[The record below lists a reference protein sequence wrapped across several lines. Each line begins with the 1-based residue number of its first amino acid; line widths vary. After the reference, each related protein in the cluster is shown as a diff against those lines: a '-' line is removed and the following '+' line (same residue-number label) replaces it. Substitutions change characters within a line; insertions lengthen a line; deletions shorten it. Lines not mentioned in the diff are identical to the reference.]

1 MVTDH
6 HSAEPTDRSTEQTD
20 RSAEPTDRSAEP
32 TDRSTEQADRST
44 EQTDRS
50 TEQTDRSTEQA
61 DRSTEQASHDN
72 AEPTTKHGTTQH
84 RTKHRAERLGRA
96 SADAA
101 LAEII
106 AAQEE
111 IFVRRQPNSAH
122 LAQAAR
128 QHLAGGVTSSW
139 QITAPQPVWLSHGHG
154 SKVYDVDGNEYVDL
168 HGGYGAA
175 LAGHAH
181 PAIQQAIATQVT
193 RGTHFAQPTP
203 NAVAVAREL
212 ARRFGLPRWRF
223 ANSGTEATMDA
234 VHLMRSITGRDL
246 IIKIEGC
253 YHGHHDSVQ
262 VSVMPDP
269 ADAGP
274 QHKPNSA
281 PSSTGI
287 PKAITDLT
295 LIATFNDL
303 DSVARLLSEHQDQV
317 AGMIIEPI
325 MMNAGIIKPQ
335 PGYLDG
341 LKTLLHEH
349 GALLTFDEVKT
360 GLTVGP
366 GGATRQQDVQP
377 DLITLAKSLG
387 GGVSVAAIG
396 GTESVMNHVAS
407 GGYEMVGTFNGNPLA
422 MAATRAMLC
431 EVATPEAYE
440 KIEKLRLRAA
450 EGIEQAIAA
459 SDLTAHVVTA
469 GAKGCVVFAKDP
481 VTSYR
486 GFLGVD
492 DRYSH
497 AHWLF
502 QHNGGVF
509 LPPWG
514 KIEQWLIS
522 VQHDEADIDRLID
535 NFQAFARAVTGG

>member
-1 MVTDH
+1 MVTAH
-6 HSAEPTDRSTEQTD
+6 HTAEQPVQSSTD
-20 RSAEPTDRSAEP
+20 
-32 TDRSTEQADRST
+32 
-44 EQTDRS
+44 
-50 TEQTDRSTEQA
+50 
-61 DRSTEQASHDN
+61 
-72 AEPTTKHGTTQH
+72 QH
-84 RTKHRAERLGRA
+84 A
-96 SADAA
+96 SATDTT
-101 LAEII
+101 LKEII

-122 LAQAAR
+122 LAEAAQ

-175 LAGHAH
+175 LAGHGH
-181 PAIQQAIATQVT
+181 PAIQEAIKAQVAK
-193 RGTHFAQPTP
+193 GTHFAQPTP
-203 NAVAVAREL
+203 AAVAVAREL

-234 VHLMRSITGRDL
+234 IHLMRSITGRDL

-262 VSVMPDP
+262 VSVAPELEQ
-269 ADAGP
+269 AGP
-274 QHKPNSA
+274 QDTPYSA

-303 DSVARLLSEHQDQV
+303 ASVERLLSEHQDRV
-317 AGMIIEPI
+317 AGMIIEPV
-325 MMNAGIIKPQ
+325 MMNAGIIKPA
-335 PGYLDG
+335 PGYLED
-341 LKTLLHEH
+341 LKTLLHKH
-349 GALLTFDEVKT
+349 HALLTFDEVKT

-366 GGATRQQDVQP
+366 GGVTRQEDVQP

-396 GTESVMNHVAS
+396 GTQEVMEHVAS

-422 MAATRAMLC
+422 MAATRAMLT
-431 EVATPEAYE
+431 EVATPDAYE
-440 KIEKLRLRAA
+440 TIDKLSERART
-450 EGIEQAIAA
+450 GIEDAI
-459 SDLTAHVVTA
+459 SKTGLTAHVVTA
-469 GAKGCVVFAKDP
+469 GAKGCVVFSAEP

-497 AHWLF
+497 AHWLY

-522 VQHDEADIDRLID
+522 VQHDEADIDRLVE
-535 NFQAFARAVTGG
+535 NFGVFARAVGGPP

>member
-1 MVTDH
+1 MI
-6 HSAEPTDRSTEQTD
+6 P
-20 RSAEPTDRSAEP
+20 
-32 TDRSTEQADRST
+32 
-44 EQTDRS
+44 
-50 TEQTDRSTEQA
+50 
-61 DRSTEQASHDN
+61 
-72 AEPTTKHGTTQH
+72 
-84 RTKHRAERLGRA
+84 
-96 SADAA
+96 DAK

-122 LAQAAR
+122 LAEAAR

-181 PAIQQAIATQVT
+181 PAIQQAIATQAT
-193 RGTHFAQPTP
+193 KGTHFAQPTP
-203 NAVAVAREL
+203 NALAVAREL
-212 ARRFGLPRWRF
+212 TRRFGLPRWRF

-269 ADAGP
+269 DDAGP
-274 QHKPNSA
+274 ADKPYSA

-303 DSVARLLSEHQDQV
+303 GSVERLLDEHKDQI
-317 AGMIIEPI
+317 AGMILEPV
-325 MMNAGIIKPQ
+325 MMNAGIIKPE
-335 PGYLDG
+335 PGYLAG
-341 LKTLLHEH
+341 LKDLLHRH
-349 GALLTFDEVKT
+349 HALLTFDEVKT

-366 GGATRQQDVQP
+366 GGVTRQQDVQP

-396 GTESVMNHVAS
+396 GTEAVMDHVAS

-440 KIEKLRLRAA
+440 RIEKLRLRAA
-450 EGIEQAIAA
+450 EGIEQAIKRLESHRARGHRGGQGLRGVRGRTGHQLPRLPRRGRPVQPRA
-459 SDLTAHVVTA
+459 LALPAQRRRFPPALGQDRAMADLGPARRGRHRPPDRELRRLRPRRGRRALTVMCRILRATSEREYLLLTDCSV
-469 GAKGCVVFAKDP
+469 KD
-481 VTSYR
+481 
-486 GFLGVD
+486 
-492 DRYSH
+492 H
-497 AHWLF
+497 
-502 QHNGGVF
+502 
-509 LPPWG
+509 
-514 KIEQWLIS
+514 
-522 VQHDEADIDRLID
+522 
-535 NFQAFARAVTGG
+535 

>member
-6 HSAEPTDRSTEQTD
+6 HSAEPTDHH
-20 RSAEPTDRSAEP
+20 SAEPTDPRTAGP
-32 TDRSTEQADRST
+32 TRY
-44 EQTDRS
+44 
-50 TEQTDRSTEQA
+50 
-61 DRSTEQASHDN
+61 
-72 AEPTTKHGTTQH
+72 
-84 RTKHRAERLGRA
+84 RAERAGRRL
-96 SADAA
+96 DDTA
-101 LAEII
+101 LKEII
-106 AAQEE
+106 AVQEE

-122 LAQAAR
+122 LAQVAQ

-139 QITAPQPVWLSHGHG
+139 QITAPQPVWLSHGYG

-181 PAIQQAIATQVT
+181 PAIQQAVAAQVT

-203 NAVAVAREL
+203 DAVVVAREL
-212 ARRFGLPRWRF
+212 ARRFGLPSWRF

-262 VSVMPDP
+262 VSVAPDEEE
-269 ADAGP
+269 AGP
-274 QHKPNSA
+274 RQAPASA

-287 PKAITDLT
+287 PRAITDLT

-303 DSVARLLSEHQDQV
+303 DSVARLLDEHRGQV

-335 PGYLDG
+335 PGYLAS
-341 LKTLLHEH
+341 LKDLLHQH

-366 GGATRQQDVQP
+366 GGVTRQENVQP

-396 GTESVMNHVAS
+396 GTVRAMEHVAT

-422 MAATRAMLC
+422 LAATRAMLT
-431 EVATPEAYE
+431 EVATPGAYQ
-440 KIEKLRLRAA
+440 KIEQLRQRA
-450 EGIEQAIAA
+450 ETGIRRAIE
-459 SDLTAHVVTA
+459 DNGLTAHVVTA
-469 GAKGCVVFAKDP
+469 GAKGCVVFADEP
-481 VTSYR
+481 VRNYR

-497 AHWLF
+497 AHWLY

-522 VQHDEADIDRLID
+522 VQHDESDVDLLVE
-535 NFQAFARAVTGG
+535 NFGTFANAVRPQDQP